1 MSPEL
6 ISNSSFHFKVLISQA
21 EENEPKPVEIRPFLP
36 GKIVPLVSQSGS
48 DVKSKSNESKTYNCA
63 CKIQKFVFR
72 VWYEFKSSRTRTQKS

>member
-21 EENEPKPVEIRPFLP
+21 EENEPKSVEIRPFLP
-36 GKIVPLVSQSGS
+36 GKIVPLVSQLGS
-48 DVKSKSNESKTYNCA
+48 DVKSKSKTYNCA

-72 VWYEFKSSRTRTQKS
+72 VWYEFMSSRTRTQKS